1 MSSDSED
8 SSSSLSSED
17 RSIVVYNEFLKIQH
31 SPLLQE
37 YSISRKIARILPRL
51 PPLSTWG
58 VIEIVCYKLGSFWD
72 VSPTDPSSPTTTST
86 LRRDHDKRA
95 MLRHEIAFDLVHFL
109 TSPQLN
115 LNPSYGNVN
124 AYGNGG
130 SRNPTPG
137 PDGDIAPYPGWGF
150 PIPSMPGVSQVHLVF
165 HDTPNYSDDEKRYLV
180 SRSDFFHDESVF
192 VAVFDSDTPN
202 EERDIEG
209 IDRHQ
214 MLWIAPNQMI
224 PIMQIRIDGTKQP
237 AAILWRDQVTDAWHD
252 EGCRF
257 AGGGGDGR
265 GQGAG
270 SGSGR
275 RGSSG
280 GHGHHGQGGGGG
292 GDGFRNHQHHHQH
305 HHEQQNLHHQQQ
317 QPILPIPPHERPLST
332 AFPGY
337 KKFCLDR
344 HPEDS
349 KYALNSSALYIR
361 ADIVDQNWPIG
372 YYNHHHQQ
380 HYHPRQ
386 YRQ

>member
-8 SSSSLSSED
+8 SSSSSLSSED
-17 RSIVVYNEFLKIQH
+17 RSLIVYNEFLKIQH

-37 YSISRKIARILPRL
+37 YSISRKIARILPLL

-58 VIEIVCYKLGSFWD
+58 VIEIICYKLGSFWD

-115 LNPSYGNVN
+115 LGHNLHHGYGPESN
-124 AYGNGG
+124 NG
-130 SRNPTPG
+130 TPA
-137 PDGDIAPYPGWGF
+137 PEHDEVPPYPGWGF

-180 SRSDFFHDESVF
+180 SRSDFFHNETVF

-224 PIMQIRIDGTKQP
+224 PILQVRIDGTRQP
-237 AAILWRDQVTDAWHD
+237 AAILWRDQVTDGWHD
-252 EGCRF
+252 RGCRF
-257 AGGGGDGR
+257 GEGRINGGGR
-265 GQGAG
+265 
-270 SGSGR
+270 R
-275 RGSSG
+275 RGSRHESR
-280 GHGHHGQGGGGG
+280 GHGEQGGGPAGGGGG
-292 GDGFRNHQHHHQH
+292 GSGGDGFGNQQQQQQQQH
-305 HHEQQNLHHQQQ
+305 QQ
-317 QPILPIPPHERPLST
+317 QPIPVPPHERPMST

-337 KKFCLDR
+337 KKFCLDH
-344 HPEDS
+344 HPDDS

-361 ADIVDQNWPIG
+361 ADIVDQNWPMG
-372 YYNHHHQQ
+372 YYNHHHGHQ
-380 HYHPRQ
+380 
-386 YRQ
+386 

>member
-8 SSSSLSSED
+8 SSSSMSSED
-17 RSIVVYNEFLKIQH
+17 RSLVVYNEFLKIQH

-37 YSISRKIARILPRL
+37 YSISRKVARILPLL
-51 PPLSTWG
+51 PPLSAWG

-115 LNPSYGNVN
+115 LNP
-124 AYGNGG
+124 YGNGNGNHYG
-130 SRNPTPG
+130 SPQNNHNNNGTP
-137 PDGDIAPYPGWGF
+137 APPEFPGWGF

-202 EERDIEG
+202 EERDING

-237 AAILWRDQVTDAWHD
+237 AAILWRDQVTDGWHD
-252 EGCRF
+252 GGCRF
-257 AGGGGDGR
+257 GEGGDGGRGGGGG
-265 GQGAG
+265 GGG
-270 SGSGR
+270 GR
-275 RGSSG
+275 RGSRD
-280 GHGHHGQGGGGG
+280 HGHGQGGGGG
-292 GDGFRNHQHHHQH
+292 GGDG
-305 HHEQQNLHHQQQ
+305 L
-317 QPILPIPPHERPLST
+317 
-332 AFPGY
+332 
-337 KKFCLDR
+337 
-344 HPEDS
+344 
-349 KYALNSSALYIR
+349 
-361 ADIVDQNWPIG
+361 
-372 YYNHHHQQ
+372 
-380 HYHPRQ
+380 
-386 YRQ
+386 

>member
-8 SSSSLSSED
+8 SSSSLSGED
-17 RSIVVYNEFLKIQH
+17 RSLVVYNEFLKIQH

-37 YSISRKIARILPRL
+37 YSISRKIARILPLL

-115 LNPSYGNVN
+115 LGHNLNHNNN
-124 AYGNGG
+124 A
-130 SRNPTPG
+130 TPE
-137 PDGDIAPYPGWGF
+137 PVYPGWGF

-180 SRSDFFHDESVF
+180 SRSDFFHDETVF

-224 PIMQIRIDGTKQP
+224 PIMQ
-237 AAILWRDQVTDAWHD
+237 
-252 EGCRF
+252 
-257 AGGGGDGR
+257 
-265 GQGAG
+265 
-270 SGSGR
+270 
-275 RGSSG
+275 
-280 GHGHHGQGGGGG
+280 
-292 GDGFRNHQHHHQH
+292 
-305 HHEQQNLHHQQQ
+305 
-317 QPILPIPPHERPLST
+317 
-332 AFPGY
+332 
-337 KKFCLDR
+337 
-344 HPEDS
+344 
-349 KYALNSSALYIR
+349 
-361 ADIVDQNWPIG
+361 
-372 YYNHHHQQ
+372 
-380 HYHPRQ
+380 
-386 YRQ
+386 

>member
-1 MSSDSED
+1 MAHDTHNDRHNANISPN

-17 RSIVVYNEFLKIQH
+17 RSVVVYNEFLKIQH

-37 YSISRKIARILPRL
+37 YSISRKIARILPLL

-72 VSPTDPSSPTTTST
+72 VSPTDPASPTTTST

-115 LNPSYGNVN
+115 LDHHYG
-124 AYGNGG
+124 GNGNHNHYPQNHNNG
-130 SRNPTPG
+130 TPAP
-137 PDGDIAPYPGWGF
+137 PDFPGWGF

-202 EERDIEG
+202 EERDING

-237 AAILWRDQVTDAWHD
+237 AAILWRDQVTDGWHD
-252 EGCRF
+252 AGCRF
-257 AGGGGDGR
+257 GEEVEGR
-265 GQGAG
+265 
-270 SGSGR
+270 
-275 RGSSG
+275 G
-280 GHGHHGQGGGGG
+280 GHGGSGGGGG
-292 GDGFRNHQHHHQH
+292 GGGGGRRGSRDHGQQGGSNGDG
-305 HHEQQNLHHQQQ
+305 L
-317 QPILPIPPHERPLST
+317 
-332 AFPGY
+332 
-337 KKFCLDR
+337 
-344 HPEDS
+344 
-349 KYALNSSALYIR
+349 
-361 ADIVDQNWPIG
+361 
-372 YYNHHHQQ
+372 
-380 HYHPRQ
+380 
-386 YRQ
+386 

>member
-8 SSSSLSSED
+8 SSMSSED
-17 RSIVVYNEFLKIQH
+17 RSLVVYNEFLKIQH

-37 YSISRKIARILPRL
+37 YSISRKIARILPLL

-72 VSPTDPSSPTTTST
+72 VSPTDPSSPTTAST

-95 MLRHEIAFDLVHFL
+95 MLRHEMAFDLVHFL

-115 LNPSYGNVN
+115 LGHSHYGHAHHDNGSHN
-124 AYGNGG
+124 A
-130 SRNPTPG
+130 TPA
-137 PDGDIAPYPGWGF
+137 PDVAPYPGWGF

-202 EERDIEG
+202 EERDING

-224 PIMQIRIDGTKQP
+224 PIMQVRIDGTKQP
-237 AAILWRDQVTDAWHD
+237 AAILWRDQVTDGWHD
-252 EGCRF
+252 GGCRF
-257 AGGGGDGR
+257 GEGRVGRGPGEHGVHGGGGGSR
-265 GQGAG
+265 GE
-270 SGSGR
+270 R
-275 RGSSG
+275 
-280 GHGHHGQGGGGG
+280 HGHHGHGQGGGG
-292 GDGFRNHQHHHQH
+292 GDGFRNHQH
-305 HHEQQNLHHQQQ
+305 QQQQQ
-317 QPILPIPPHERPLST
+317 QPPIPVPPHERPMST

-372 YYNHHHQQ
+372 YYHHH
-380 HYHPRQ
+380 HHNHRQ
-386 YRQ
+386 